1 MGIASAQRV
10 REQPRRRLLMR
21 SVALM
26 FAIPLVLPTLAVAQS
41 PAYPAQPPSKGALYR
56 DGQGGRYLLGGDWLY
71 RADLGDV
78 GVADGFWRG
87 SASTEGW
94 SPVSVPNSYNASD
107 PSTASMDGWVGWY
120 RKDFTLPRGAFARA
134 VRAADQHWLGRVGA
148 GDYPAPRRLEGPP
161 DGPH

>member
-1 MGIASAQRV
+1 MGIASPERV

-107 PSTASMDGWVGWY
+107 LSTASMDGWVGWY
-120 RKDFTLPRGAFARA
+120 RKDFTLPRGAFSRS
-134 VRAADQHWLGRVGA
+134 VRAADQHWLVRFESVNYRATVWLNGRQVG
-148 GDYPAPRRLEGPP
+148 
-161 DGPH
+161 